1 MKNAQEETMTTE
13 TIGARRI
20 TRFEFMDRNHAFSFA
35 DRCHKMQMVILGG
48 NERFWVVGMADGEH
62 LIRNRYE
69 AAH

>member
-1 MKNAQEETMTTE
+1 MTTE
-13 TIGARRI
+13 IIAAKRI

-35 DRCHKMQMVILGG
+35 DRCHKMQMVILRC

>member
-1 MKNAQEETMTTE
+1 MTTE
-13 TIGARRI
+13 IIAAKRI

-35 DRCHKMQMVILGG
+35 DRCHKMQMVILGC